1 MAAPHSAV
9 ARRITMSLEQVK
21 KALPGMFF
29 KDLSRF
35 EPGKVGFAIG
45 ENLRI
50 HEDPEKGLVVRFLR
64 DTPYGPR
71 KQLFD
76 RLELSKVAYTV
87 GDDFTF

>member
-1 MAAPHSAV
+1 
-9 ARRITMSLEQVK
+9 MSLEQVK